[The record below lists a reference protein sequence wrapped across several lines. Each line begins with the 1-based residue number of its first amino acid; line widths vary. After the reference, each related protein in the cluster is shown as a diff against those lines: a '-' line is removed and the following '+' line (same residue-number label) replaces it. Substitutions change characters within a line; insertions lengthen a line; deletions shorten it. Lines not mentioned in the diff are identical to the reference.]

1 MIAFVLGTRPEVVKL
16 APVIAQIPA
25 GERCV
30 IWTGQHWSESLV
42 QEVWGDTSLFAESER
57 LVIADEDRAT
67 SNGKRL
73 GSLLHGL
80 TDVLSERCHRWVVVQ
95 GDTDSALAG
104 ALAAAKLG
112 IPMFHLE
119 AGCRSGDHSQPEELN
134 RVLIDHAATGH
145 ACSYKYDLSNLGE
158 EGIGK
163 WSWSGTPEGIVVSRD
178 KYIPLFSGDPAIDS
192 LLAWKSGLDADC
204 TPFAS
209 GSTDVLATIHRA
221 ETLSDPVKLSGIL
234 DFLGDL
240 AQEREVTLFA
250 HPHLQTVLRSHGL
263 DAGARGVTVLEPIPP
278 SRFRAALARAGALVT
293 DSGGA
298 SVEAAWMR
306 VPCLMCRDVTEL
318 RDVQRAG
325 LITVGGRT
333 RESLHAAWPK
343 AIDPERW
350 LMTRDL
356 ERAWAGG
363 ASVKIAEV
371 LRG

>member
-16 APVIAQIPA
+16 APVIAQIPEE
-25 GERCV
+25 ERRV
-30 IWTGQHWSESLV
+30 IWTGQHWSPELMQGLNV
-42 QEVWGDTSLFAESER
+42 EEWRPTRIVTEPAADTDGQR
-57 LVIADEDRAT
+57 LAAM
-67 SNGKRL
+67 
-73 GSLLHGL
+73 
-80 TDVLSERCHRWVVVQ
+80 LSELLFEVQTGLPRWVVVQ
-95 GDTDSALAG
+95 GDTTSALAG
-104 ALAAAKLG
+104 ALAGAKLG
-112 IPMFHLE
+112 IPVFHVE
-119 AGCRSGDHSQPEELN
+119 AGCRSGDRTQPEELN
-134 RVLIDHAATGH
+134 RVLIDHAATRH
-145 ACSYKYDLSNLGE
+145 ACSYKCDWGNLDS
-158 EGIGK
+158 EGIRQG
-163 WSWSGTPEGIVVSRD
+163 V
-178 KYIPLFSGDPAIDS
+178 LFSGDPAIDS
-192 LLAWKSGLDADC
+192 LMTWKASLDADC

-209 GSTDVLATIHRA
+209 GGTDVLATIHRA
-221 ETLSDPVKLSGIL
+221 ETLADPAKLAGIL

-263 DAGARGVTVLEPIPP
+263 DAGARGVTVLEPTSP

-333 RESLHAAWPK
+333 RESLHAAWSK

-350 LMTRDL
+350 LLTREL

-363 ASVKIAEV
+363 ASEKIAEV